1 MAHYHPR
8 RPAAHRASPPRKG
21 NKVDSWRP
29 PAAASRSPTPRQVTL
44 PSIDLRDNPT
54 NSGTPAGA
62 VSPNRVSS
70 VRLTA
75 RSLQAAH
82 VVEQLGTTNKV
93 KTNPLGLVFFAY
105 YRVFTRVPEGGCGPR
120 REPFLRPTK
129 ATVIKVKIG
138 YTQGNYQQLGRR

>member
-44 PSIDLRDNPT
+44 PSIDLREIPT

-62 VSPNRVSS
+62 VSPNRASS
-70 VRLTA
+70 VRLCA

-82 VVEQLGTTNKV
+82 VVDQLGTTNKV

-105 YRVFTRVPEGGCGPR
+105 YRLFTRVPEGCCGPR
-120 REPFLRPTK
+120 RELYVPPTE
-129 ATVIKVKIG
+129 AIVIKVEIG
-138 YTQGNYQQLGRR
+138 YTQGKYQQLARR